1 MRSPWSVAFALAWC
15 LASGAAPACTAL
27 VTESHARARP
37 HARPL
42 VGRALAIR
50 GGSALTSTLERAEL
64 SWRER
69 VEATE
74 SANHL
79 KFKLV
84 LEAGYG
90 ATLQVGVGH
99 ATHCMLVL
107 GPPPCHPCSRPM
119 RQSWPPRAPHAASW
133 YRPAAATPR
142 PPLPCP
148 PKLAAELQRRGVSGA
163 WLEVD
168 YVMAGILTAV
178 AGKTYAA
185 YRVAPTKAVE
195 GSDEPGGG
203 GGGGGGGGKGR
214 GVPRWIATAPTN
226 AFQLGQ
232 YTLAQRLGA
241 FVAPAP
247 RLFTSGCACGLAGY
261 SFAAL
266 LSQLRALAG
275 AGPSLAPA
283 VPILPATLYT
293 GIFLVIVSNLSLQF
307 LQGVIEV
314 RFATYTRQRRSS
326 PSQLPPAGHAPHSI
340 IPPPAHPDLACRR
353 G

>member
-1 MRSPWSVAFALAWC
+1 VA
-15 LASGAAPACTAL
+15 
-27 VTESHARARP
+27 
-37 HARPL
+37 
-42 VGRALAIR
+42 
-50 GGSALTSTLERAEL
+50 
-64 SWRER
+64 
-69 VEATE
+69 ATE

-90 ATLQVGVGH
+90 ATLQ
-99 ATHCMLVL
+99 
-107 GPPPCHPCSRPM
+107 
-119 RQSWPPRAPHAASW
+119 
-133 YRPAAATPR
+133 
-142 PPLPCP
+142 
-148 PKLAAELQRRGVSGA
+148 LAAELQRRGVSGA

-185 YRVAPTKAVE
+185 YRVAPTKFVE
-195 GSDEPGGG
+195 GSDEPAGSTTTSGK
-203 GGGGGGGGKGR
+203 KGR

-226 AFQLGQ
+226 AFQLGK

-261 SFAAL
+261 SFAAG

-293 GIFLVIVSNLSLQF
+293 GMFLVIVSNLTLQF
-307 LQGVIEV
+307 LQGVIEARLIEPATRKHPAVGQALIAVFRAARSLFASAIAIRGMQLLKLQAKVAATAAGV
-314 RFATYTRQRRSS
+314 R
-326 PSQLPPAGHAPHSI
+326 
-340 IPPPAHPDLACRR
+340 
-353 G
+353 